1 MTELSLS
8 LPVAADHPAYAGHFP
23 GHPILPGVVLLDEA
37 LHALAAVHGREAA
50 TGQIKSAKFLSPVSP
65 GEALRLDY
73 ATSAEGVFRFKL
85 LAGERAVASGVFVF
99 AAAGPS

>member
-1 MTELSLS
+1 MTGLSLP

-37 LHALAAVHGREAA
+37 LYALAAARGLEAA
-50 TGQIKSAKFLSPVSP
+50 IGRIKSAKFLSPVSP
-65 GEALRLDY
+65 GEALRLDCT
-73 ATSAEGVFRFKL
+73 ASAEGVFCFRI

-99 AAAGPS
+99 AAGLS